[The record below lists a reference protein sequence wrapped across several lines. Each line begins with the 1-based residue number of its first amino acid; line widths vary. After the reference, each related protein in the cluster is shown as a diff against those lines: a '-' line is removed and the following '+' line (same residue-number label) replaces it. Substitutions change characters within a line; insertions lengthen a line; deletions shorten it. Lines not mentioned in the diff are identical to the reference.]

1 MTSAEPGFGLLPTRE
16 LGSSLLLLAHTATMT
31 EPAHDLPADDGEG
44 SAAEEEGAWDDRYRA
59 SGQIWSG
66 QPNGALVAET
76 ADEGPGRALDVGCGE
91 GADAV
96 WLALRGW
103 RVTALDV
110 SSIAL
115 DRGRDAAKHAG
126 VDIGWVHAGLLDASL
141 PAGGFDLVTAQYP
154 ALLRTSGHD
163 AELALLAAVAPGGA
177 LLVVHHADFHSEQP
191 RDHGFD
197 PADYVGPDEVLAAL
211 DETWTIEV
219 NETRPR
225 QVAAGAGAHHSR
237 DQVLR
242 ARRST

>member
-1 MTSAEPGFGLLPTRE
+1 
-16 LGSSLLLLAHTATMT
+16 MT
-31 EPAHDLPADDGEG
+31 EPAHDLPADDGEA
-44 SAAEEEGAWDDRYRA
+44 SAAEGEGAWDDRYRA
-59 SGQIWSG
+59 NSQIWSG
-66 QPNGALVAET
+66 QPNGALVAEI

-110 SSIAL
+110 SSVAI
-115 DRGRDAAKHAG
+115 DHGRDAAKRAG
-126 VDIGWVHAGLLDASL
+126 VDIGWVHAGLLDALL
-141 PAGGFDLVTAQYP
+141 PAGRFDLVTAHYP
-154 ALLRTSGHD
+154 APLRTSENE
-163 AELALLAAVAPGGA
+163 AELALLDAVAPGGT

-191 RDHGFD
+191 KEHGFG
-197 PADYVGPDEVLAAL
+197 PADYIGPDDMLAAL

-219 NETRPR
+219 NQTRPR
-225 QVAAGAGAHHSR
+225 QVATGAGAHHSQ